1 MSMPE
6 SSAPSAARLEE
17 RAARRG
23 PQLACALLLGL
34 LTAPAFPV
42 AGPGLGQALSAAEVA
57 AININVFPNG
67 AGLPPGRGTVADG
80 QALYTARCESCHG
93 VRGSGGSADELAGGA
108 HGLRGNPPDKT
119 IGTYWPYATTLFDY
133 IRRSMPPTAP
143 RSLSDDEVYALT
155 AYLLSLNGIIHGG
168 DTLDAVSLARIRMPN
183 RDGFIPVDAR

>member
-1 MSMPE
+1 MPE
-6 SSAPSAARLEE
+6 SSAPSAARLGE

-23 PQLACALLLGL
+23 QQFACTLVLGL

-80 QALYTARCESCHG
+80 QALYAARCEACHG

-155 AYLLSLNGIIHGG
+155 AYLLSLNGIINGG

>member
-1 MSMPE
+1 MPE
-6 SSAPSAARLEE
+6 SAVPSAARPAE

-23 PQLACALLLGL
+23 QQFACTALLGL

-67 AGLPPGRGTVADG
+67 AGLPPGRGTVAAG
-80 QALYTARCESCHG
+80 QALYAARCEACHG
-93 VRGSGGSADELAGGA
+93 VRGSGGSADELAGGE

-133 IRRSMPPTAP
+133 IRRSMPPSAP

-155 AYLLSLNGIIHGG
+155 AYLLSLNGIIDEG
-168 DTLDAVSLARIRMPN
+168 DALDAVSLARIRMPN